1 MLLYEQREVN
11 GLSIGTRIRIV
22 RKHYELNQTE
32 FGKRIGLKQTAIGQY
47 ENGQHRVADRT
58 ILLICEKYS
67 VNEKWLRTG
76 EGDMLV
82 ESDST
87 IISQL
92 ADEYNLDVYEKAMIS
107 SFLKLKPEQR
117 QFVRNWIKNAMDEIS
132 TSKSVSNKKDIDAEI
147 TAETTPDLAAMR
159 VVNRDEEE
167 EKLIARGVELMR
179 EQFELEKKQ
188 EA

>member
-1 MLLYEQREVN
+1 MEQINERFREFRERLKISQKALGDAL
-11 GLSIGTRIRIV
+11 GLSNSGISNIEKGIRSV
-22 RKHYELNQTE
+22 TDKHI
-32 FGKRIGLKQTAIGQY
+32 K
-47 ENGQHRVADRT
+47 
-58 ILLICEKYS
+58 LLCATFNA
-67 VNEKWLRTG
+67 NEEWLRNGT
-76 EGDMLV
+76 EPIFK
-82 ESDST
+82 ESNST

-92 ADEYNLDVYEKAMIS
+92 ADEYDLDVYEKAMIS

-132 TSKSVSNKKDIDAEI
+132 ADKSISNKKDMDAEI
-147 TAETTPDLAAMR
+147 TAETTPDLSAMR

-179 EQFELEKKQ
+179 EQFKLEKKR

>member
-1 MLLYEQREVN
+1 MTIGERVKFLRK
-11 GLSIGTRIRIV
+11 GLG
-22 RKHYELNQTE
+22 LNQTQFAE
-32 FGKRIGLKQTAIGQY
+32 KIGLKQAAIGLY
-47 ENGQHRVADRT
+47 ENNQRSVTDRI

-67 VNEKWLRTG
+67 VNEEWLRNGT
-76 EGDMLV
+76 EPIFK
-82 ESDST
+82 ESNST

-92 ADEYNLDVYEKAMIS
+92 ADEYDLDVYEKAMIS

-132 TSKSVSNKKDIDAEI
+132 ADKSISNKKDMDAEI
-147 TAETTPDLAAMR
+147 TAETTPDLSAMR

-179 EQFELEKKQ
+179 EQFELEKKR

>member
-1 MLLYEQREVN
+1 MTIGERVKFLRK
-11 GLSIGTRIRIV
+11 GLG
-22 RKHYELNQTE
+22 LNQTQFAE
-32 FGKRIGLKQTAIGQY
+32 KIGLKQAAIGLY
-47 ENGQHRVADRT
+47 ENNQRSVTDRI

-67 VNEKWLRTG
+67 VNEEWLRNG
-76 EGDMLV
+76 IEPMFI

-92 ADEYNLDVYEKAMIS
+92 ADEYDLDVYEKAMIS

-147 TAETTPDLAAMR
+147 AAETTPDPATMR
-159 VVNRDEEE
+159 VIDRDEEE
-167 EKLIARGVELMR
+167 EKLIARSVELMR
-179 EQFELEKKQ
+179 EQFKLEKKQ

>member
-1 MLLYEQREVN
+1 MT
-11 GLSIGTRIRIV
+11 IGERMKAIR
-22 RKHYELNQTE
+22 KNLGLNQTE
-32 FGKRIGLKQTAIGQY
+32 FGEKIGYKQALIGQM
-47 ENGQHRVADRT
+47 ENGARKVLDRT

-67 VNEKWLRTG
+67 VNEEWLRNET
-76 EGDMLV
+76 EPMFI
-82 ESDST
+82 ESNST

-147 TAETTPDLAAMR
+147 AAETTPDLATMR
-159 VVNRDEEE
+159 VVDRDEEE

-179 EQFELEKKQ
+179 EQFKLEKEQ